1 MTTKNRRTGR
11 ADSARLHNG
20 VIEALEGRQYL
31 SFAEKINF
39 QPASPGNLQPP
50 AGYLLD
56 TGGAYAQRGGLYYG
70 WRIGELPAADTAT
83 GYSKLQSSSS
93 DWRFNDARY
102 MTWEGKRL
110 P

>member
-31 SFAEKINF
+31 SFAQKINF

-50 AGYLLD
+50 AGYPLD
-56 TGGAYAQRGGLYYG
+56 TGGAYGSRNNLKYG
-70 WRIGELPAADTAT
+70 WLPSADTAT
-83 GYSKLQSSSS
+83 GYSKLQSPGSL
-93 DWRFNDARY
+93 R
-102 MTWEGKRL
+102 GVL
-110 P
+110 GGL